1 MDKALLMGIAL
12 LLAILIMVEVV
23 PIAETLSSLAIA
35 EQETAKE
42 NGTIG
47 ELREA
52 CLSTASFSNLDS
64 FRFVGCS
71 IENGDLNLRQSE
83 NVNFTDSLIENM
95 RVDLRDTS
103 LVFDFCY
110 VKNVNFTGD
119 KDSRIYIE
127 ENVFEGN
134 IRVDNVL
141 IVFGGY
147 NKFIGNFTV
156 INEEE

>member
-1 MDKALLMGIAL
+1 MEKALLVGIAL

-23 PIAETLSSLAIA
+23 PIAETLSSLATTQ
-35 EQETAKE
+35 QETPKE

-47 ELREA
+47 VLREA
-52 CLSTASFSNLDS
+52 YFSTAYFSNLDS
-64 FRFVGCS
+64 FRFVGCT

-83 NVNFTDSLIENM
+83 NVNFTESYIENM
-95 RVDLRDTS
+95 RIDLRETS

-127 ENVFEGN
+127 DNIFEGN
-134 IRVDNVL
+134 IRVVNVL

-147 NKFIGNFTV
+147 NEFIGNFTV